1 MANRSARTPEK
12 EREFLDA
19 LAAGLSVTKS
29 SKACGIG
36 RRTVYSWRS
45 ADEEFS
51 TAWESAYEQGSD
63 ALEDE
68 AYHRAV
74 EGIEKPVGWYQG
86 KPGGTVT
93 EYSDTLLI
101 FLLKGRRPE
110 KFAESR
116 RVHMTGQM
124 KHEHSR
130 NYDLSKLSDDD
141 LNTVERILA
150 SSVHD
155 KDEK

>member
-29 SKACGIG
+29 
-36 RRTVYSWRS
+36 
-45 ADEEFS
+45 
-51 TAWESAYEQGSD
+51 SD